1 MAKLLIAFNLVSKEE
16 SVQQLAPQQL
26 MSISL
31 WLLPREWRAQH
42 KLFWGKMK
50 EAPLLLQFI
59 SFHLNLASS

>member
-1 MAKLLIAFNLVSKEE
+1 MDCLPASFANSKSIFYMAKLLIAFNLVSKEE

-42 KLFWGKMK
+42 KLF
-50 EAPLLLQFI
+50 
-59 SFHLNLASS
+59 